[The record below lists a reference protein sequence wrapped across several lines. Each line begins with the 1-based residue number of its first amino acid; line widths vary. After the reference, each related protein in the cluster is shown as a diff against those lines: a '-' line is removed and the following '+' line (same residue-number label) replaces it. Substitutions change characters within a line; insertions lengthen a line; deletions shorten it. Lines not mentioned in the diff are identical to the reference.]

1 MRLVIDL
8 QGAQT
13 ESRFRGIG
21 RYSMALTRAII
32 RSRGGHEVIVIL
44 NGRLRDSIEPI
55 RSSLADMLP
64 KENIRV
70 WYAGGP
76 VQLSDPANASRYK
89 AAAVLRD
96 GFIESLA
103 PDVVHVSSLFE
114 GFTDEAVALG
124 SSQSG
129 LIPTVVTLYDLIPW
143 VYPKEY
149 LRPSPGYAGF
159 YKSKVDE
166 LSRAQGWLAISEST
180 ATEGRKLLG
189 LPPDKVINISAAC
202 DDVFSPRHSAKS
214 DTSSRLGIDRS
225 FVLYTGGADSR
236 KNLDRLIQAY
246 ALLPAAIRAKHRLVM
261 AGRMPDAAVYALQKE
276 SRRAGLD
283 RKDVVFTGF
292 VSDHDLAELYRQ
304 CAVFVF
310 PSRHEGFGLPALEA
324 MSCGAPTIGANT
336 TSVPEVISDERAM
349 FNPYS
354 VTDMA
359 TKITRVLTDAAF
371 SRELSEAG
379 KARAQ
384 HFSWDSSARIAWQMF
399 EQVQRAPVPVPD
411 RDKMVQ
417 HLISR
422 LCPSD
427 GFVTSK
433 RDLLQTAIAIDKNHP
448 VPALPTIFVD
458 ISELVQRDVGT
469 GVQRVTRSILNV
481 MIRTPPAGF
490 VVEPVYSTMTD
501 TGYRYARAF
510 KRKTFEADTDADLA
524 DELINPGPG
533 DIFFGLDLQHHV
545 VLTQLDYLVNLRER
559 GTRLVFVLYDLLP
572 VVMPQFFSPGME
584 EIHARWL
591 GALAHA
597 DAVLAISKAV
607 AEEYKQWLVMH
618 LGSNLPSPEVDWFHL
633 GADLSGSVPSTG
645 LPVDSS
651 AVLSSLAVR
660 TTFLMVGTVEPR
672 KGHSEVLAAFTQL
685 WERGVDVNLVIV
697 GMQGWQVEALAQQI
711 RAHSEHGTRLWWI
724 DSASDEYLDR
734 IYALSDCLV
743 AASFGEGFGLPLIEA
758 AQHGIRVIAR
768 DIPVFR
774 EVAGDACVYFGSP
787 GTLTLAQAVE
797 RWVNG
802 PHLPIQGNV
811 PTLSWLT
818 WKEAVAKLEP
828 KVLGLLPAAVD
839 PVAGNYTSR

>member
-21 RYSMALTRAII
+21 RYSMALTQAII
-32 RSRGGHEVIVIL
+32 QSRGDHDVVVVL
-44 NGRLRDSIEPI
+44 NGLLRDSITPI
-55 RSSLADMLP
+55 RRALADLLP
-64 KENIRV
+64 KENVRV

-76 VQLSDPANASRYK
+76 IRLSDPANASRYK

-114 GFTDEAVALG
+114 GFIDEAVTSG
-124 SSQSG
+124 SSHSG
-129 LIPTVVTLYDLIPW
+129 LIPTVVTLYDLIPL

-149 LRPSPGYAGF
+149 LRPSPGYARF

-166 LSRAQGWLAISEST
+166 MSRAQGWLAISEST
-180 ATEGRKLLG
+180 ANEGRKLLG
-189 LPPDKVINISAAC
+189 LRSDRVINISAAC
-202 DDVFSPRHSAKS
+202 DAIFSPQHSAKS
-214 DTSSRLGIDRS
+214 ETLSRLGIDRS

-236 KNLDRLIQAY
+236 KNLDRLIHAY
-246 ALLPAAIRAKHRLVM
+246 SLLPIALRVQHRLVL
-261 AGRMPDAAVYALQKE
+261 AGRMPDAAVYALKKE
-276 SRRAGLD
+276 SRRVGLD
-283 RKDVVFTGF
+283 RADVVFTGF

-324 MSCGAPTIGANT
+324 MSCGAPTIGANA
-336 TSVPEVISDERAM
+336 TSIPEIISDERAM
-349 FNPYS
+349 FNPHS

-359 TKITRVLTDAAF
+359 ATIMRVLTDAEF
-371 SRELSEAG
+371 SHELSEAG
-379 KARAQ
+379 KARAL
-384 HFSWDSSARIAWQMF
+384 HFSWDSSARMAWQIF

-411 RDKMVQ
+411 REKLVQ
-417 HLISR
+417 HMVSR
-422 LCPSD
+422 LRPGD
-427 GFVTSK
+427 AFVMSK
-433 RDLLQTAIAIDKNHP
+433 RDLLDTAIALDKNHP

-481 MIRTPPAGF
+481 MMRTPPAGYL
-490 VVEPVYSTMTD
+490 VEPVYSTTTD
-501 TGYRYARAF
+501 KGYRYARAF
-510 KRKTFEADTDADLA
+510 KRKTFAACADANLA
-524 DELINPGPG
+524 DEPINPGLG

-545 VLTQLDYLVNLRER
+545 VLTQLDYLVKLRER

-572 VVMPQFFSPGME
+572 VLMPQYFSPGME

-591 GALAHA
+591 GALANA

-607 AEEYKQWLVMH
+607 ADEYKQWLVMH
-618 LGSNLPSPEVDWFHL
+618 SGRQLSLPEVDWFHL

-651 AVLSSLAVR
+651 SVLSSLAAR

-672 KGHSEVLAAFTQL
+672 KGHSQVLAAFTQL
-685 WERGVDVNLVIV
+685 WDRGLDVNLVIV
-697 GMQGWQVEALAQQI
+697 GKQGWEVEAFAQQI
-711 RAHSEHGTRLWWI
+711 RAHSEHGMRLWWI

-734 IYALSDCLV
+734 IYEAASCLI

-774 EVAGDACVYFGSP
+774 EVGGDACVFFGSP
-787 GTLTLAQAVE
+787 STLTLAQAVE
-797 RWVNG
+797 CWLGGTHSKVQEKAR
-802 PHLPIQGNV
+802 L
-811 PTLSWLT
+811 LSWLT
-818 WKEAVAKLEP
+818 WKESVARLETKILGQPPGATGQAV
-828 KVLGLLPAAVD
+828 G
-839 PVAGNYTSR
+839 GNSSH